1 MVVIIG
7 TIFFASF
14 GILTE
19 VLFRSGKDV
28 FLGLIKK
35 EKINWALPT
44 TIYAWMIPIY
54 GSAFVLFRIFY
65 DMFADIGFI
74 IQILI
79 VTGSIFV
86 IEYLSGFLLKKLTGK
101 CPWEYS
107 KGLHV
112 HGLIRLDYAPFWMVF
127 SYLLIV
133 MYEFF
138 LTLIY

>member
-1 MVVIIG
+1 MNLIIG

-14 GILTE
+14 GMLTE

-28 FLGLIKK
+28 FLSLIKR
-35 EKINWALPT
+35 EKINWSLPT

-54 GSAFVLFRIFY
+54 GSAFILFRIFY
-65 DMFADIGFI
+65 EAAANLGRP

-79 VTGSIFV
+79 VTVSIFI

-107 KGLHV
+107 KGMHI
-112 HGLIRLDYAPFWMVF
+112 HGFIRLDYAPFWMLF

-133 MYEFF
+133 FYEFF
-138 LTLIY
+138 VNLLY